1 MMADRF
7 DEAFRPATLTD
18 DQIERLARLVGSV
31 IRMNLHFETGDMLID
46 GEVYAVGKTTGC
58 EFCGT
63 WGPHDCIHQRAL
75 ALAIR
80 AEEQARE
87 DDRQDLYETYNTAL
101 GVGVQ

>member
-1 MMADRF
+1 MMADIF
-7 DEAFRPATLTD
+7 DEAFAEGDRNED
-18 DQIERLARLVGSV
+18 LARLIGSV
-31 IRMNLHFETGDMLID
+31 IRMNLWTGAGDIRID
-46 GEVYAVGKTTGC
+46 DQVYEVGPGRC
-58 EFCGT
+58 EVCGT
-63 WGPHDCIHQRAL
+63 WVGECIHRRAM